1 MATASFVG
9 TDTTT
14 QGTWLTVFGALG
26 YYKMETAAKTLVSSL
41 PSGLTVTVTGATT
54 TASATGTTDVR
65 DLLRVDGTT
74 RDTVIWFSTTNF
86 TLRVT
91 PSDSITRRLRT
102 YLLDRAAG
110 SRVQTI
116 DVKDHGTGTTLDTRT
131 ASGFSTGVWYAWDVS
146 GDIDI
151 VFTFVSG
158 TATNAVSSGLFL
170 DTPSSPVA
178 RLIPARLVS
187 GMPFGGL
194 VTG

>member
-1 MATASFVG
+1 MATASFVS

-14 QGTWLTVFGALG
+14 QGTWLGVYGALG
-26 YYKMETAAKTLVSSL
+26 YYKMETASKTLVSSL

-91 PSDSITRRLRT
+91 PSDSTVRRLRT

-131 ASGFSTGVWYAWDVS
+131 ASSFSAGVWYSWDVS
-146 GDIDI
+146 GDIDL